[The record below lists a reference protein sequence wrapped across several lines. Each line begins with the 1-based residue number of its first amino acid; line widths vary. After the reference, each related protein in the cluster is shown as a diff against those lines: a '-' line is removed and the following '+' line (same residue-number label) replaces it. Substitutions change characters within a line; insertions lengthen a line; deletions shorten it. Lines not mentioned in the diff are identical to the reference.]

1 MVIPSPTDRKHPRRL
16 HRTPRGGTLRGMN
29 VRVSRLVLAI
39 FLLIA
44 TPPLAAGQPATPEL
58 KLAVGEGKQL
68 KFAANVPVEWESS
81 MPAVA
86 AVYANGFV
94 IALRPGQAVIC
105 GSGADVARVRVV
117 NGDETLIPLS
127 KIQQFKDNR
136 EFVAADGRKCVGSE
150 LNGKVAGEKRP
161 NRVTNPKPLIAD
173 RPLDWEIKE
182 GAPVVDGSGAIIG
195 TASDPATADGG
206 RRVHTAK
213 FNYGMTK
220 VIGGKLFVYAFV
232 IRIKPDEKARANMLP
247 DSIKKGA
254 INTSAWLPLDAV
266 VEKEALLERIGV
278 GEGKL
283 PRLPLGGTKFR
294 ISGGNPN
301 LYQTNTGDEL
311 SIIEDVEFGAHP
323 GDYLRRPSGTVNI
336 LYSVPGFNLGGQALD
351 SFMISSGAIFRPVKG
366 AKTFTMPT
374 YYPPKH
380 PLKGKMS
387 DKTETFIYGAVETP
401 NSETIYGWIAREALG
416 DLAR

>member
-1 MVIPSPTDRKHPRRL
+1 MPNARL
-16 HRTPRGGTLRGMN
+16 L
-29 VRVSRLVLAI
+29 LVVAI
-39 FLLIA
+39 SLFLSTRSIA
-44 TPPLAAGQPATPEL
+44 AEGPAAPEL

-68 KFAANVPVEWESS
+68 KLAANVPAEWESS

-94 IALRPGQAVIC
+94 VALKPGQAVIR
-105 GSGADVARVRVV
+105 GGPGADVARVHVIS
-117 NGDETLIPLS
+117 GDETLVPLA

-136 EFVAADGRKCVGSE
+136 EFVAADGRKCIGSE

-161 NRVTNPKPLIAD
+161 NRVTNPKPLIAE
-173 RPLDWEIKE
+173 RPLEWEIKA

-195 TASDPATADGG
+195 TAFDVASADDG
-206 RRVHTAK
+206 RRVNTAQ

-220 VIGGKLFVYAFV
+220 VIAGKLFVYAFV

-266 VEKEALLERIGV
+266 VEKETLLEHIGV

-283 PRLPLGGTKFR
+283 PRLPLGSTKFR
-294 ISGGNPN
+294 ITGGKPDF
-301 LYQTNTGDEL
+301 YMTNVGEEL
-311 SIIEDVEFGAHP
+311 SIIENVDYGAHP

-336 LYSVPGFNLGGQALD
+336 LYSVPGFNLGGQSLD
-351 SFMISSGAIFRPVKG
+351 SFLISSGAIFRPVKG

-401 NSETIYGWIAREALG
+401 NSETVYGWIAREALG
-416 DLAR
+416 ETTR